1 MLQNIHGV
9 EDKERKLQGQYV
21 DEHRAM
27 SDEKQNSAV
36 YFDTA
41 ALSWNRNDAGGD
53 SNARNNKNKNKNKQT
68 ESNSDS
74 DSDSKDDNN
83 SNSNN
88 NSNNNS
94 NSNGNG
100 NNTNADNTKHKGIF
114 GGAVSSTPTTQ
125 RFPMRTPKQREFL
138 EAALRQG
145 QLDVGEEIRIERKRL
160 KIESRI
166 VRRKQRKLERECLQQ
181 LLWLSVG
188 NEEDEQ
194 NRQ

>member
-1 MLQNIHGV
+1 
-9 EDKERKLQGQYV
+9 
-21 DEHRAM
+21 
-27 SDEKQNSAV
+27 
-36 YFDTA
+36 
-41 ALSWNRNDAGGD
+41 
-53 SNARNNKNKNKNKQT
+53 
-68 ESNSDS
+68 
-74 DSDSKDDNN
+74 
-83 SNSNN
+83 
-88 NSNNNS
+88 
-94 NSNGNG
+94 
-100 NNTNADNTKHKGIF
+100 
-114 GGAVSSTPTTQ
+114 
-125 RFPMRTPKQREFL
+125 MRTPKQREFL